1 VLVGDFA
8 DQLLTT
14 ASQIGK
20 SRMRIN
26 PIAPTTQLAVGWF
39 TMFIVGTELF
49 VVSPLLPFLAADL
62 HLSTAMAGWSVA
74 VFSVTYML
82 SSPLLGQFS
91 DRIGRRRVL
100 VCSLLAFAA
109 ANLITASATSLP
121 SLLAARLSAGAAAAG
136 ISPSVYALTVGA
148 APADRRATRL
158 GLVVS
163 GLVVSLAL
171 GAPTGAL
178 AGASLGWASVF
189 IGLACLSVLLAWL
202 NFRVWPKESCPAER
216 SQSRASHPLAVRA
229 LIRRLTPTVVW
240 SMGLYGVYTYLGTGL
255 VAAGFS
261 TGQTAQAILSYGC
274 GAIAGVLLGGRVAD
288 RLGVKFTTGASL
300 AGLCACFVLLRLALD
315 TGVLVE
321 PALGVSAAMA
331 QLFFPAQQVGLVNDF
346 PSRRGTAL
354 AWNNSALFFGISLGS
369 LVGGVA
375 VAFGNFDANLT
386 ISASIALLGCLIN
399 GVVLPGPVTLSVRR
413 GKISR

>member
-1 VLVGDFA
+1 
-8 DQLLTT
+8 
-14 ASQIGK
+14 
-20 SRMRIN
+20 MRIN

-136 ISPSVYALTVGA
+136 ISPSVYALTVVA
-148 APADRRATRL
+148 APTDRRATRL

-178 AGASLGWASVF
+178 AGASLGWGSVF
-189 IGLACLSVLLAWL
+189 IGLACFSVLLAWL
-202 NFRVWPKESCPAER
+202 NFHVWPKESCPAEG
-216 SQSRASHPLAVRA
+216 SHSRASHPLPLRA

-261 TGQTAQAILSYGC
+261 TGRSRPGDPVLWMRSNCRSSAGGPC
-274 GAIAGVLLGGRVAD
+274 GGSARSKIND
-288 RLGVKFTTGASL
+288 RSEPSRA
-300 AGLCACFVLLRLALD
+300 LRL
-315 TGVLVE
+315 
-321 PALGVSAAMA
+321 P
-331 QLFFPAQQVGLVNDF
+331 
-346 PSRRGTAL
+346 
-354 AWNNSALFFGISLGS
+354 
-369 LVGGVA
+369 
-375 VAFGNFDANLT
+375 
-386 ISASIALLGCLIN
+386 SIAAPCSEHRGACRAYPR
-399 GVVLPGPVTLSVRR
+399 GKCRHGAVVLPRSAGWSC
-413 GKISR
+413 

>member
-1 VLVGDFA
+1 
-8 DQLLTT
+8 
-14 ASQIGK
+14 
-20 SRMRIN
+20 
-26 PIAPTTQLAVGWF
+26 
-39 TMFIVGTELF
+39 MFIVGTELF

-62 HLSTAMAGWSVA
+62 HLSTPMAGWSVA

-163 GLVVSLAL
+163 GLVVSLA

-189 IGLACLSVLLAWL
+189 IGLACFSVLLAWL
-202 NFRVWPKESCPAER
+202 NYRVWPKESCPAEG
-216 SQSRASHPLAVRA
+216 SHSRASHPLAVRA

-261 TGQTAQAILSYGC
+261 TGRTAQAILSYGC

-288 RLGVKFTTGASL
+288 RLGVKLTTGVSL
-300 AGLCACFVLLRLALD
+300 AGLCACLLLLRLALD

-321 PALGVSAAMA
+321 PTLGMSAAMA

-346 PSRRGTAL
+346 PSQRGTAL

-369 LVGGVA
+369 LVGGQA